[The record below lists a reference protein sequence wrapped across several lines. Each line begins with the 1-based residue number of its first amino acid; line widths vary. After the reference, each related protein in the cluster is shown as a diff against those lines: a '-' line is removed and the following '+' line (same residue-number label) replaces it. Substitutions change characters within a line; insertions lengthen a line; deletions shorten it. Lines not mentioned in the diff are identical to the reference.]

1 MPYNKLK
8 VFISSPMRPEGG
20 IDWEGIRSSVDGTLS
35 CDSQF
40 DVFAIEDH
48 ASTEPSIQKMIAT
61 VDQSNIIVLLIGN
74 ELRPGTETEVNR
86 AFEKERPLLVYAL
99 KSDGREE
106 KVSRLIDKI
115 KDKDCR
121 TLKEVNSFEGIADA
135 IIDDLKSDLTDAF
148 IHQGASKP
156 MDSALGGPTFPH
168 NLPASTLSVF
178 GDACTLLCKEYK
190 RSVYYTSVDNPY
202 LQPLGSR
209 AIRWLLHGGE
219 LNLGSYSSTLSLAVG
234 DDFQELLPV
243 LVHRWDAVTAYTSGD
258 KKVAEDEIREALDS
272 YHTTSD
278 WLYANMLIDQRNL
291 IPCYG
296 ERHAEWAT
304 VQDKL
309 VGCLGPGTFPLG
321 AYFLSEATDAV
332 QEGEDAKWLDRGS
345 LVYGENRLATALVGI
360 SNYAFSSIIYGSIT
374 HLEESRTELAKLL
387 LRFGLMYQNGGIY
400 FEGLRLLLLSGWF
413 KELDGWL
420 ENGWDI
426 ASNEIASGAA
436 ELWETT
442 SGVATDA
449 RLEARCIVLK
459 HLGGYM
465 DNPLFEQAT
474 NVLLSSE
481 PTTLNERTRRTEAIA
496 NNSMRIPSG
505 KLATATSELVDKRW
519 YSTAQPLNL
528 LLGNYRPADSTDGE
542 NRQLLVSLTENV
554 DSLLKSGFEPA
565 TLATLACKDASF
577 SRVAALAGEKAVGY
591 SSKVFDFATN
601 DEKDTASLFKAAVE
615 EADGQYEAN
624 NDASCFTTSAYRP
637 ADAICEILSREQY
650 ETLGEED
657 RSGLLRLLEKLPDS
671 VACLRALDPYLR
683 CAVVL
688 ASVCLKD
695 GRSVCPTLAD
705 VSTKLGKLDDR
716 QVGGLPGEYSKAT
729 WETRLQTLR
738 FLVGTI
744 GRPQYELWL
753 VIHASGSRDT
763 KRALADSLLAVLR
776 AAMPD
781 CQNTS
786 MVLVQQTLALSQD
799 ADSSVRRASVE
810 CLAELLGSDVDDV
823 AKGALVALA
832 ADDSAEVRNSVLM
845 SMQRMAD
852 GEFKN
857 EMLRMLQSDANFF
870 IHTKALKAAKEMDH
884 TALSQ

>member
-1 MPYNKLK
+1 
-8 VFISSPMRPEGG
+8 MRPEDG
-20 IDWEGIRSSVDGTLS
+20 INWKVIRTSINKLLS
-35 CDSQF
+35 QDSQF
-40 DVFAIEDH
+40 DVFVIEDH
-48 ASTEPSIQKMIAT
+48 ASTGPSTQEMIARIDWSD
-61 VDQSNIIVLLIGN
+61 VIVLLVGN
-74 ELRPGTETEVNR
+74 ELRPGTEVEVNR
-86 AFEKERPLLVYAL
+86 AFEKGRPLLVYVL
-99 KSDGREE
+99 ESDKRRKSVSQLISRIE
-106 KVSRLIDKI
+106 KVDYCLLNR
-115 KDKDCR
+115 
-121 TLKEVNSFEGIADA
+121 VNSFDGIAPRVR
-135 IIDDLKSDLTDAF
+135 DDLKSDLTKAF
-148 IHQGASKP
+148 VHQESSKP
-156 MDSALGGPTFPH
+156 MDSALERLDFPP
-168 NLPASTLSVF
+168 NLPVSTLSVF
-178 GDACTLLCKEYK
+178 GDACTLLCREYK
-190 RSVYYTSVDNPY
+190 RSVHYSPVENPY

-209 AIRWLLHGGE
+209 AIQWLLHGGA
-219 LNLGSYSSTLSLAVG
+219 LDLGSYSSTLSLAVG
-234 DDFQELLPV
+234 DSLKELLPV
-243 LVHRWDAVTAYTSGD
+243 LGHRWDAVTAYTSGD
-258 KKVAEDEIREALDS
+258 KGVAEDEIREALAR

-296 ERHAEWAT
+296 ERHAEWET

-309 VGCLGPGTFPLG
+309 KSYSAPVIFPLG
-321 AYFLSEATDAV
+321 AYFLSDAADAV

-374 HLEESRTELAKLL
+374 HLEKSRTELAKLL

-528 LLGNYRPADSTDGE
+528 LLGNYRPADSTDDE

-624 NDASCFTTSAYRP
+624 NDASCFTTFAYRP

-870 IHTKALKAAKEMDH
+870 IHTKALKAAKEMEH
-884 TALSQ
+884 TALSQYKSQ